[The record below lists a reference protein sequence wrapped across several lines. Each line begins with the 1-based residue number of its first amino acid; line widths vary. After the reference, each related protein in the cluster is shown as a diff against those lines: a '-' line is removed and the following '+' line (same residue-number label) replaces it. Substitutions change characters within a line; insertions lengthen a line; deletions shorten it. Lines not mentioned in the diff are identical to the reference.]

1 MGLYDIDEEDKIYK
15 NYICGKNHIN
25 IKHKPTEMINDYH
38 YGIDQDNIISIFLN
52 DKLFNELFIKL
63 KNNSYKTYWLGFFI
77 LAFDNED
84 CYYGFE
90 IYDIINEIKDEKKNR
105 LNIYFID
112 EKENMTNKIELNVK
126 EL

>member
-1 MGLYDIDEEDKIYK
+1 MGLYDMDEEEGCIY
-15 NYICGKNHIN
+15 IAGKNHIN
-25 IKHKPTEMINDYH
+25 IEYKPIEWIEDYVC
-38 YGIDQDNIISIFLN
+38 GIDQDNIISIFLN

-84 CYYGFE
+84 SYYGFE
-90 IYDIINEIKDEKKNR
+90 IDEITDEKKDR